1 MSEEKCCCNCLHC
14 ARWSTSKGIECHC
27 DLTDRYL
34 GYLEVM
40 DTDNDCCRWEKETKW
55 DLEKEHD
62 KQIRADAISQLVLKL
77 EVNMP
82 SELDERERYGYTVA
96 LTSVLEQLKDSK

>member
-40 DTDNDCCRWEKETKW
+40 DTDNNCCRWEKETKW

-62 KQIRADAISQLVLKL
+62 AKVRADAIDEFVKELEFRFFDDGLWEAVTKEDVL
-77 EVNMP
+77 EIQ
-82 SELDERERYGYTVA
+82 
-96 LTSVLEQLKDSK
+96 EQLKEKNKT